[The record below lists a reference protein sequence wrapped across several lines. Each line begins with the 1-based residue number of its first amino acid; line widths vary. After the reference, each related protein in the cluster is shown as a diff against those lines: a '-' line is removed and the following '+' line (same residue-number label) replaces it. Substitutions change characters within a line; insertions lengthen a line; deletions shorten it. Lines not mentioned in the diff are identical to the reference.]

1 MASSPLTPPHDHDHG
16 HDHGHDHHHSH
27 PHTHDHGHEGA
38 ARSPVPSLP
47 HGAGVGKTLHLD
59 CFSGIAGDMLV
70 AALLDLG
77 VPREP
82 IDHALE
88 SIPLR
93 GYKLEIGTRV
103 QSGIIATRFHV
114 DVVEA
119 QPERRFRD
127 IRVMLCEGGLLDG
140 VRTRALAAFAA
151 LAEAEGRVHRMPPDD
166 VQFHEVGSVD
176 AIVDIVAASAALEWL
191 GARVTCAPLPMG
203 RGFVRAAHGVLP
215 IPAPAVVEILRGAPT
230 IDAPV
235 DVELVTPTGA
245 TLARSNAQEFVRW
258 PAMRPIASGFG
269 AGTRTI
275 PNRPNLLRV
284 VLGTPDDLSLEPGR
298 GHSHA
303 VVEANVDDVTGQVC
317 ATVADALLRDGALD
331 AWVTPIGMKKGRPAV
346 TISALTRA
354 TDRERVGR
362 RLLEESGSLGVR
374 WHGVDRQERPRR
386 TESVVTAYG
395 TVPVKVGD
403 GDGIA
408 PTAQPEFDVCRELA
422 GRSGVPVRVVQ
433 AAALAAWWTRAAAE
447 VDTPNT

>member
-1 MASSPLTPPHDHDHG
+1 MAPTPHDHDHSHG
-16 HDHGHDHHHSH
+16 HDHGHG
-27 PHTHDHGHEGA
+27 HDHDHDHPNVEG
-38 ARSPVPSLP
+38 PVQPVEPLA

-77 VPREP
+77 VPRAP
-82 IDHALE
+82 IDRALE
-88 SIPLR
+88 ALPLR
-93 GYKLEIGTRV
+93 GYRLEVGTRA
-103 QSGIIATRFHV
+103 QSGIIATRVRVLV
-114 DVVEA
+114 DVFEA

-127 IRVMLCEGGLLDG
+127 IRVMLCESGLLEG
-140 VRTRALAAFAA
+140 VRSRALAAFSV
-151 LAEAEGRVHRMPPDD
+151 LADAEGRVHRMPPED
-166 VQFHEVGSVD
+166 VQFHEVDAVD
-176 AIVDIVAASAALEWL
+176 AIVDIVAASAAIEWL

-203 RGFVRAAHGVLP
+203 RGFIRAAHGVLP
-215 IPAPAVVEILRGAPT
+215 IPAPAVVEVLRGAPT
-230 IDAPV
+230 VDAPV

-245 TLARSNAQEFVRW
+245 SLARANAREFTRW

-284 VLGTPDDLSLEPGR
+284 VLGAPDDLAADHGSGR
-298 GHSHA
+298 SHV
-303 VVEANVDDVTGQVC
+303 VVETNVDDVTGQVS
-317 ATVADALLRDGALD
+317 ATVAEALLRDGALD

-346 TISALTRA
+346 TISALARGA
-354 TDRERVGR
+354 DRERIGR

-386 TESVVTAYG
+386 TESVATAYG
-395 TVPVKVGD
+395 AVPVKVGD

-422 GRSGVPVRVVQ
+422 AQRGVPARVVY
-433 AAALAAWWTRAAAE
+433 AAALTAWWARAAAE
-447 VDTPNT
+447 VDASGA